1 MARAL
6 VVNTDNP
13 QNIYPHF
20 WKTNWEELSE
30 TTAHLPYIIRN
41 NQMTPEDRLQF
52 CYEQTLRWALGMEVT
67 FPDEGEWK
75 RDEEAMLQK

>member
-1 MARAL
+1 
-6 VVNTDNP
+6 
-13 QNIYPHF
+13 
-20 WKTNWEELSE
+20 
-30 TTAHLPYIIRN
+30 
-41 NQMTPEDRLQF
+41 MTPEDRLQF